1 MLICPVFQRHSLLK
15 KSLYPT
21 GGSSGQQYELYN
33 VNKLHI
39 AFIFA
44 RWVYDLSGEFCH
56 FCGFK
61 FALEV
66 FQKKVQKGGVQRAAK
81 GVAGLVV
88 AERERN
94 TQSPNRKGVK
104 MMEAI
109 PRDYGQGQFDAFCKK
124 VLKNE
129 ARAYLRNMKRQRD
142 RETMFSDLPQHE
154 FDKLCTVDRYP
165 SDSFVFSS
173 HGYDLHIDN
182 ELVADAFADLPQQE
196 QSILIL
202 YCVLDMAD
210 GEIASLT
217 GMSRSAV
224 QRHRTK
230 TLKELRVKLMALMPE
245 GG

>member
-1 MLICPVFQRHSLLK
+1 
-15 KSLYPT
+15 
-21 GGSSGQQYELYN
+21 
-33 VNKLHI
+33 
-39 AFIFA
+39 
-44 RWVYDLSGEFCH
+44 
-56 FCGFK
+56 
-61 FALEV
+61 
-66 FQKKVQKGGVQRAAK
+66 
-81 GVAGLVV
+81 
-88 AERERN
+88 
-94 TQSPNRKGVK
+94 

-154 FDKLCTVDRYP
+154 LDKLCTVDRYP

-182 ELVADAFADLPQQE
+182 ELVADAFANLPQQE

-210 GEIASLT
+210 GEIATTTRTTDIREPTSTGPDSSGCLPTSRRARSSALSL
-217 GMSRSAV
+217 RI
-224 QRHRTK
+224 
-230 TLKELRVKLMALMPE
+230 
-245 GG
+245 

>member
-1 MLICPVFQRHSLLK
+1 
-15 KSLYPT
+15 
-21 GGSSGQQYELYN
+21 
-33 VNKLHI
+33 
-39 AFIFA
+39 
-44 RWVYDLSGEFCH
+44 
-56 FCGFK
+56 
-61 FALEV
+61 
-66 FQKKVQKGGVQRAAK
+66 
-81 GVAGLVV
+81 
-88 AERERN
+88 
-94 TQSPNRKGVK
+94 

-154 FDKLCTVDRYP
+154 LDKLCTVDRYP

-182 ELVADAFADLPQQE
+182 ELVAEAFASLPKDE

-202 YCVLDMAD
+202 RFVLDLTD
-210 GEIASLT
+210 EEIGRLM

-224 QRHRTK
+224 QRHRTS
-230 TLKELRVKLMALMPE
+230 TLKDLRIKLMAFMPE